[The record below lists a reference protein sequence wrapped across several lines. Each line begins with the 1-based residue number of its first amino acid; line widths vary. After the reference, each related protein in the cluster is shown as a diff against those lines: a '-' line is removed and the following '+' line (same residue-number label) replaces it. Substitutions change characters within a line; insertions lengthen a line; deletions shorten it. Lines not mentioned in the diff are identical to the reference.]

1 MTGPCAEDLDL
12 PEAPIPV
19 SVLTG
24 FLGSGKTTV
33 LNRLLA
39 HPDTGETAV
48 IVNEFGEIGLDHLL
62 FESSGE
68 DTVLLN
74 SGCLCCTVR
83 GDLIETMRRLFKRR
97 ARREVP
103 AFQRLAVETTGL
115 ADPAPILHTLMTDP
129 LLVNWFRLDGV
140 IATVDAAAGAQT
152 LDAHQE
158 SVKQAAVADRL
169 LLTKTDLAEE
179 AATERLRTRL
189 RALNPAAR
197 ILTVQHGAVEP
208 AALFNAGLYDAET
221 KSPDVRRWLRA
232 EAYAEGHGHGHA
244 QGHGHDVNRH
254 DDRVRAFCL
263 DYERPLDWDNFNAW
277 IEMLIT
283 FYGADILRIKGLLDV
298 EGQDRPMVIHGVQ
311 HIFHPPVL
319 LEAWPD
325 EDRRSRLVFIT
336 RGLDKAMFER
346 TLKAFNEQGPGPLD
360 PAAG

>member
-1 MTGPCAEDLDL
+1 M
-12 PEAPIPV
+12 
-19 SVLTG
+19 
-24 FLGSGKTTV
+24 GSGKTTV

-62 FESSGE
+62 VDSGGE

-263 DYERPLDWDNFNAW
+263 DYERPLNWDNFNAW

-311 HIFHPPVL
+311 HIFHPPVP